1 MGRRKA
7 EFTGH
12 ITYRLRQEDFDSI
25 QSQANAQGITPRE
38 WCRRAALEKLATRPV
53 DKPDEWAMYL
63 LIAQIRFLL
72 GHGLRLMASDSLT
85 MKEWERVRSEA
96 DRSAAAIATDLLKR
110 GKE

>member
-12 ITYRLRQEDFDSI
+12 ISYRLRQEDFDGI
-25 QSQANAQGITPRE
+25 QSKANEQGVSVRE

-53 DKPDEWAMYL
+53 EKPDEWAMYRL
-63 LIAQIRFLL
+63 LAQVRFLL

-96 DRSAAAIATDLLKR
+96 DRSAAAIANDLLKR
-110 GKE
+110 EKE